1 MIDDTARFSGIIQK
15 RIPSETNELICSA
28 APSTRSLRQ
37 NSERSGVVICYDVCF
52 PETVRLLTLA
62 GAELVLVPAAWRA
75 SYYFKEWWDLNLA
88 CRALDNL
95 VYIAAVNRCGLS
107 GDEIFAG
114 KSQLVSPIGE
124 RIDSCGVQEEA
135 ILYGSVDLNRIAK
148 ERDFNTVL
156 TDRHPGGL
164 SSYLG
169 YTLQGGIIND

>member
-1 MIDDTARFSGIIQK
+1 MIPARFSGIIQK

-37 NSERSGVVICYDVCF
+37 NSERSASSSATTYAF
-52 PETVRLLTLA
+52 QTLA

-156 TDRHPGGL
+156 TDRHPEDYRPIWDTPYKEEL
-164 SSYLG
+164 
-169 YTLQGGIIND
+169 

>member
-1 MIDDTARFSGIIQK
+1 MIDDTGTILGHYSKTHPVGDERTYLQRGTQYPVF
-15 RIPSETNELICSA
+15 ETKLGKI
-28 APSTRSLRQ
+28 
-37 NSERSGVVICYDVCF
+37 GVVICYDVCF

-95 VYIAAVNRCGLS
+95 VYIAAVNRCG
-107 GDEIFAG
+107 
-114 KSQLVSPIGE
+114 
-124 RIDSCGVQEEA
+124 VQEEA

-156 TDRHPGGL
+156 TDRHPEDYRPIWDTPYKEE
-164 SSYLG
+164 S
-169 YTLQGGIIND
+169 